1 MKNNFSAM
9 SYSKF
14 LKNENIILNFNKD
27 YDFLK
32 DVLQNANYLDWQNQK
47 SYLKLLND
55 FNNREIS
62 IVSFFSDFRA
72 YNFLIEDTAVLFTKN
87 LIILPSSKKFDTF
100 SNLICDIVVCCDT
113 YSLNAENNTNSDEL
127 QLREIIKE
135 ISDQIEE
142 ILEPHSYPIN
152 NYQNLSELVDQLNWE
167 IKEKYFELI
176 EKYLQGSLDFIV
188 VQKRYESILH
198 IAEKLELNSISFQ
211 TNYQSR
217 GFSNF
222 LQILVE
228 FFDRYQTSSEIDS
241 KVFKYWAQKILTEI
255 KNPY

>member
-1 MKNNFSAM
+1 MKKSFSSI

-14 LKNENIILNFNKD
+14 LNNENIILNLNKD
-27 YDFLK
+27 DDAFK
-32 DVLQNANYLDWQNQK
+32 CAIQNANYLDWQNQK

-62 IVSFFSDFRA
+62 MVQLSRDFET
-72 YNFLIEDTAVLFTKN
+72 YDFLVEDIAWLFTKN
-87 LIILPSSKKFDTF
+87 LILLPSSKKFDTF
-100 SNLICDIVVCCDT
+100 SNLISDT
-113 YSLNAENNTNSDEL
+113 GWCIEIYSENNIHTNEL
-127 QLREIIKE
+127 RLREIIKE

-167 IKEKYFELI
+167 IKEEYFELI